1 MISRLQSLL
10 RDPLL
15 IIGAMWPLVLLA
27 NQLPLPIVQR
37 PAVSGLPWRQELAL
51 TLLLTLTIGFLL
63 IKGRV
68 TELHNR
74 IDRTRLIP
82 IGLGALF
89 VFWTLLSTAWATD
102 RYQAAHLGLQWT
114 SYLIFF
120 VLMGVAAR
128 ARVIRASFISLAIVV
143 WVLAISCAIES
154 WFGAPLTDFN
164 LLSGAKPLLRGSSGF
179 GEIMGVACILFAAF
193 ALHLN
198 RRRVAVICG
207 ITAVAGWLG
216 TFQSLERAPLIGT
229 CAGLL
234 LLSVAVFIEPS
245 KTLFCRL
252 GLLAT
257 IFTLVFLLQ
266 TVPNPFTKQD
276 VSTVTRL
283 TQNLNTD
290 PNTRVR
296 FLFWGVGLEMVRAH
310 PLLGVGGN
318 NYQTKFGEGRA
329 QFSARYPTSPF
340 VGMNDDLLTLYAHN
354 EYVQMAAELGITGLI
369 LFVLFALSLVVTFI
383 QRLKLRG
390 KSLPVLGAG
399 GAMLA
404 FAISSG
410 ASASSF
416 RYAAG
421 GLVFFFAAAL
431 LTRCPSNRSQAS
443 ESKSSNQISTRTL
456 RYAYLCFLPLML
468 LGVAL
473 LTAQAAGNTLHAWAE
488 TAADAAQAER
498 FYRRSLAVYPAN
510 NSAKFSYGM
519 WLYRKGRSTEGV
531 HYLQSAVDQGF
542 NNSLCFAY
550 LAGAQAS
557 AGDLS
562 AAEQT
567 LARAVRVY
575 PVSVFLIVRHAA
587 ALERNGRMEEAQ
599 AEFSRAVS
607 IDSRKAL
614 GWRELIDNDIDAA
627 LQAAQQN
634 NNIATPGELSPESA
648 VLAIVQ
654 ENEQRFPDHVN
665 TGFRA
670 RMRSNLKNLQLLSK
684 GVE

>member
-1 MISRLQSLL
+1 MSSRLQSLL

-51 TLLLTLTIGFLL
+51 TLLLTLTVGILL

-68 TELHNR
+68 TERHIR
-74 IDRTRLIP
+74 INRTRLIP
-82 IGLGALF
+82 IGLAALF
-89 VFWTLLSTAWATD
+89 VFWILLSAAWATD
-102 RYQAAHLGLQWT
+102 PYQAVHLGLQWT
-114 SYLIFF
+114 SYLVFF
-120 VLMGVAAR
+120 VLMTLAR
-128 ARVIRASFISLAIVV
+128 ARVIRASFITLAVVV
-143 WVLAISCAIES
+143 WILAISCAIES

-164 LLSGAKPLLRGSSGF
+164 LLSGAKPLLRGTSGL
-179 GEIMGVACILFAAF
+179 GEIMGAACILFAAF

-198 RRRVAVICG
+198 RRRVAVLCG
-207 ITAVAGWLG
+207 VTAVAGWLG
-216 TFQSLERAPLIGT
+216 TLQSLERAPLVGT
-229 CAGLL
+229 SVGLL
-234 LLSVAVFIEPS
+234 LLIIAVFIEPS
-245 KTLFCRL
+245 KTLFYRL

-257 IFTLVFLLQ
+257 IFSLVFLLQ
-266 TVPNPFTKQD
+266 TVPNPFTRQD

-340 VGMNDDLLTLYAHN
+340 LGMNDDLLTLYAHN

-383 QRLKLRG
+383 RRLKFRD
-390 KSLPVLGAG
+390 KALPVLGAG

-416 RYAAG
+416 RYTAG

-431 LTRCPSNRSQAS
+431 INRRSGNHRPPDT
-443 ESKSSNQISTRTL
+443 ESKNSIQLSTRTFG
-456 RYAYLCFLPLML
+456 YVQLCFLL
-468 LGVAL
+468 LLLVGAAV
-473 LTAQAAGNTLHAWAE
+473 LTAQAAGITLNAWAE
-488 TAADAAQAER
+488 TTADAVQAER
-498 FYRRSLAVYPAN
+498 YYRRSLAVYPAN
-510 NSAKFSYGM
+510 NSAKFGYGM
-519 WLYRKGRSTEGV
+519 WLNRKGRSTEGV
-531 HYLQSAVDQGF
+531 HYLQSAVDRGF
-542 NNSLCFAY
+542 NNSVCFAY

-557 AGDLS
+557 AGDLA

-567 LARAVRVY
+567 LARAVRTY

-587 ALERNGRMEEAQ
+587 ALERSGRMEEAR

-634 NNIATPGELSPESA
+634 NSIAMPSELSPESA
-648 VLAIVQ
+648 VLAIMQ
-654 ENEQRFPDHVN
+654 ENERRFPDHVN

-670 RMRSNLKNLQLLSK
+670 RMRLKL
-684 GVE
+684 

>member
-1 MISRLQSLL
+1 
-10 RDPLL
+10 
-15 IIGAMWPLVLLA
+15 
-27 NQLPLPIVQR
+27 
-37 PAVSGLPWRQELAL
+37 
-51 TLLLTLTIGFLL
+51 
-63 IKGRV
+63 
-68 TELHNR
+68 
-74 IDRTRLIP
+74 LIP
-82 IGLGALF
+82 LGLAALF
-89 VFWTLLSTAWATD
+89 VFWILLSAVWATD
-102 RYQAAHLGLQWT
+102 HYQAVHLGLQWT
-114 SYLIFF
+114 SYLVFF
-120 VLMGVAAR
+120 VLMTVAR
-128 ARVIRASFISLAIVV
+128 PRVIRASFISLAIVV

-164 LLSGAKPLLRGSSGF
+164 LLSGAKPLMRGSSGF
-179 GEIMGVACILFAAF
+179 GEIMGAACILFAAF

-198 RRRVAVICG
+198 RRRAAILCG

-216 TFQSLERAPLIGT
+216 TLQSLERAPLIGT
-229 CAGLL
+229 IAALL
-234 LLSVAVFIEPS
+234 LFSIAVFIEPS
-245 KTLFCRL
+245 KALFCRL
-252 GLLAT
+252 GLLVT
-257 IFTLVFLLQ
+257 IFTLVFLVQ
-266 TVPNPFTKQD
+266 TVPNPFSKHD

-296 FLFWGVGLEMVRAH
+296 FLFWGVGLEMVRTH

-329 QFSARYPTSPF
+329 QFSARYPTSPLL
-340 VGMNDDLLTLYAHN
+340 GMNEDLLTLYAHN
-354 EYVQMAAELGITGLI
+354 EYVQMAAELGFTGLI
-369 LFVLFALSLVVTFI
+369 LFVLFALSAVVTLV
-383 QRLKLRG
+383 QQLKLRG
-390 KSLPVLGAG
+390 KALPVLGAG

-431 LTRCPSNRSQAS
+431 INRRSSNRYRAAESQS
-443 ESKSSNQISTRTL
+443 PIQLSTRTV
-456 RYAYLCFLPLML
+456 RYVYLCLLPLML

-473 LTAQAAGNTLHAWAE
+473 LTAQAAGTTLHASAE
-488 TAADAAQAER
+488 TAANAVQAER
-498 FYRRSLAVYPAN
+498 FYQRSLAVYPAN

-519 WLYRKGRSTEGV
+519 WLYRKGRSAEGV

-550 LAGAQAS
+550 LAGAEAS
-557 AGDLS
+557 AGDS
-562 AAEQT
+562 AAAEQT
-567 LARAVRVY
+567 LARAVRIY

-634 NNIATPGELSPESA
+634 KNIAMPGELSPEGA
-648 VLAIVQ
+648 VLAIMQ
-654 ENEQRFPDHVN
+654 ENEQRFPDHLN

-670 RMRSNLKNLQLLSK
+670 GIRSKLKDLQLLSK
-684 GVE
+684 SAE

>member
-1 MISRLQSLL
+1 M
-10 RDPLL
+10 
-15 IIGAMWPLVLLA
+15 
-27 NQLPLPIVQR
+27 
-37 PAVSGLPWRQELAL
+37 
-51 TLLLTLTIGFLL
+51 
-63 IKGRV
+63 
-68 TELHNR
+68 
-74 IDRTRLIP
+74 RLIP
-82 IGLGALF
+82 LGLAALF
-89 VFWTLLSTAWATD
+89 VFWILLSAAWASD
-102 RYQAAHLGLQWT
+102 RYQTVHLALQWT
-114 SYLIFF
+114 SYLAFF
-120 VLMGVAAR
+120 VLMTLAR
-128 ARVIRASFISLAIVV
+128 PRVIRASFISLAIVV
-143 WVLAISCAIES
+143 LILAISCAVES
-154 WFGAPLTDFN
+154 WFGSPLTDFN

-179 GEIMGVACILFAAF
+179 GEIMGAACILFAAF

-198 RRRVAVICG
+198 RRRVAVLCG
-207 ITAVAGWLG
+207 VTAVAGWLG
-216 TFQSLERAPLIGT
+216 TLQSLERAPLIGT
-229 CAGLL
+229 VAGLL
-234 LLSVAVFIEPS
+234 LLGIAVFIQPS
-245 KTLFCRL
+245 KVLFRRL
-252 GLLAT
+252 GFLAT
-257 IFTLVFLLQ
+257 IFSLVFLLQ
-266 TVPNPFTKQD
+266 TVPNPFTKHD

-283 TQNLNTD
+283 TQNLDTD

-329 QFSARYPTSPF
+329 QFAARYPASPLL
-340 VGMNDDLLTLYAHN
+340 GMNEDLLTLYAHN
-354 EYVQMAAELGITGLI
+354 EYVQMAAELGITGLL

-383 QRLKLRG
+383 QQMKLRG
-390 KSLPVLGAG
+390 KALPVLGTG

-416 RYAAG
+416 RYVAG

-431 LTRCPSNRSQAS
+431 LNRCASNRSPAS
-443 ESKSSNQISTRTL
+443 ESKSSNRISTRTL

-473 LTAQAAGNTLHAWAE
+473 LTVQAAGITLHAWAE
-488 TAADAAQAER
+488 TATNALQSER
-498 FYRRSLAVYPAN
+498 YYRKSLAVYPAN
-510 NSAKFSYGM
+510 NSAKFSFGM

-575 PVSVFLIVRHAA
+575 PASVFLIVRHAT

-599 AEFSRAVS
+599 GEFSRAIS

-627 LQAAQQN
+627 LQAARQN
-634 NNIATPGELSPESA
+634 NSIAMPSELSPESA
-648 VLAIVQ
+648 VLAIMQ
-654 ENEQRFPDHVN
+654 ENEQRFPDHIN

-670 RMRSNLKNLQLLSK
+670 RMRSKLKDLQLLSK
-684 GVE
+684 SAE